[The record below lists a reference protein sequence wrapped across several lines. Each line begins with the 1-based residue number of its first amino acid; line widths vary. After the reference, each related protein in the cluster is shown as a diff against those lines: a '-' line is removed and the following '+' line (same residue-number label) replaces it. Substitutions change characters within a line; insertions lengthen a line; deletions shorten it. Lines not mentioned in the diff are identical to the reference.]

1 MFNII
6 NLVKVETLMDEIRKY
21 PSNTILTALEQTKG
35 RGKNNRVWE
44 SKQSNNLYFTL
55 SINSCKFDNYYS
67 FLTGLA
73 ILKVLE
79 NFNIKN
85 LKLKWPNDI
94 LLNDK
99 KFCGILLEKND
110 NLLYIGVGINIDYYP
125 DNVNFKATSLKDEA
139 YIIEKDKLLN
149 NFIEKFTELSQNL
162 SNFGFKTIKSD
173 WLKYAYNLNKN
184 IKIKLND
191 AEYFG
196 IFEGIDDDGAI
207 LLKNNENFI
216 KFYSAD
222 VFNI

>member
-125 DNVNFKATSLKDEA
+125 DNVNFKATSLKEEG
-139 YIIEKDKLLN
+139 YMVEKNKLLN

-162 SNFGFKTIKSD
+162 NNFGFKIIKND

-191 AEYFG
+191 TEYFG
-196 IFEGIDDDGAI
+196 IFKGIDDDGAI